1 MNNRNGMFKSVLPI
15 AATGVAI
22 LGIVRGIRSRSFQP
36 FFQTILSSLRGAAPQ
51 VAQGMMGGQL
61 GKSLAQPLQGM
72 MNNQGAQQ
80 QPANQ
85 QNPQASKG
93 MMGGQTG
100 QNMTQLLQGMM
111 NNQGAQQQPSNQ
123 KNPQASQG
131 MMGGQT
137 GQNMTQP
144 SQGTMNNQGSRQ
156 QAAIPKN
163 SARQ

>member
-36 FFQTILSSLRGAAPQ
+36 FFQTILSSLMGAAPQ
-51 VAQGMMGGQL
+51 AAQGMMGGQI

-72 MNNQGAQQ
+72 MNSQGAQQ

-85 QNPQASKG
+85 QNPQ
-93 MMGGQTG
+93 T
-100 QNMTQLLQGMM
+100 
-111 NNQGAQQQPSNQ
+111 
-123 KNPQASQG
+123 SQG

-144 SQGTMNNQGSRQ
+144 LQGMMNNQGSRQ